1 MVELDFLIQKVGLD
15 LCGDKKVYPKMY
27 SVSSSSRIKKIRK
40 KNKKKIST
48 RTFSSFYG
56 YFKVE

>member
-48 RTFSSFYG
+48 RTFS
-56 YFKVE
+56 